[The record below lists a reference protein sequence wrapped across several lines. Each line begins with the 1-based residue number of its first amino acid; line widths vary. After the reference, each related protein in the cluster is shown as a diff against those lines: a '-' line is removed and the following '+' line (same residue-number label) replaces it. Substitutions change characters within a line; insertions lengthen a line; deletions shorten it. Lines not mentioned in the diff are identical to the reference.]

1 MGQLTFGSLFSGIGG
16 LDLGMERAG
25 FVCRWQSEIDDYASR
40 VLKKH
45 WPHIPNLG
53 DVKQIDWNTVE
64 PVDVIVG
71 GYPCQPFSVAGS
83 RNGGTDERHLWP
95 WFANAISVVRPRYAL
110 LENVAGHLSLG
121 FGQVLGDLATLRYD
135 ARWDCIPAAAVGAP
149 HRRDR
154 VFIIARDTQQVGMD
168 TNRNSQ
174 PDGTQH
180 AETEPR
186 SGRSEQ
192 RRSVANTNNT
202 RRHNTLFTR
211 WNAPWHGSE
220 TVANANSAGR
230 EEQHVATVTVEQG
243 HNTRCITERRSH
255 WEVEPSV
262 GRMADGIPNRLDRLR
277 GLGNAVVPQVA
288 EHVARIIMQD
298 AT

>member
-121 FGQVLGDLATLRYD
+121 FGQVLGDLAKIRYD

-154 VFIIARDTQQVGMD
+154 VFLIARDT
-168 TNRNSQ
+168 
-174 PDGTQH
+174 
-180 AETEPR
+180 
-186 SGRSEQ
+186 RSEQ
-192 RRSVANTNNT
+192 RRSVANSNNT

-243 HNTRCITERRSH
+243 HNPRRTAERRSH